1 MSEYGAV
8 HTPPVIPGTI
18 GAVTLVILTEV
29 SSRLDDLQTACTAVQ
44 HSGYIVECPR
54 AAHRAWD
61 ASRRPAHTCSLC
73 TPVWKVVV
81 HALQVAPCGTI
92 A

>member
-8 HTPPVIPGTI
+8 HTPPVIPSVV
-18 GAVTLVILTEV
+18 GAVTLVTLTEV
-29 SSRLDDLQTACTAVQ
+29 CSRLHDLQTACIAVQ

-61 ASRRPAHTCSLC
+61 ASRRPAHT
-73 TPVWKVVV
+73 
-81 HALQVAPCGTI
+81 
-92 A
+92 